1 MILLVA
7 ALSAVAASVAG
18 ASPPFGQTSAV
29 TTGHTLELTP
39 RFLIGGQSFTEG
51 TTPWLAIASG
61 SATLP
66 AGNSVEQWDQLAA
79 DTVVKAGT
87 TQLEGF
93 QYMAYVSGAVY
104 NAVISIQ
111 GGYKSWGPKIKP
123 AAAASANA
131 AAIEAAYETLV
142 HYFPVPRAAGSPD
155 LDAAYTE
162 SLAAIANGSAK
173 TNGIAVGR
181 TAAQHMM
188 LLRTGDGLT
197 LPIGSTSPLPVL
209 APAAGLWRLTPP
221 AYLPPQ
227 TPWVASMTPYVLRGG
242 SALLPPPPPALSS
255 SAWVTAFN
263 EVKDLG
269 SATSTTRTAAETNI
283 AKFWTANVVL
293 QYNEALRDFATSRAL
308 SLRKTARLL
317 AMVNIVAADGGVAT
331 LSAKY
336 HYRFWRP
343 VTAIDP
349 TSLKSGGDL
358 YGVGPDPNDGNT
370 ATVEQS
376 GWRPLLVTPNHP
388 EYPAAHGVVSSEMA
402 EVFGTFLGSK
412 QINLTIHGFDPSGPP
427 GNLNATQ
434 TFATTSDLR
443 TQIVNARVWGG
454 VHYRFSGEAGVT
466 LGQAVAKYDLRHA
479 FTAVAKPA
487 KRRHK

>member
-61 SATLP
+61 SATLS

-173 TNGIAVGR
+173 TNGIDLAATGARAGSRTLAADAAGVSAATDAVGR
-181 TAAQHMM
+181 VDDAV
-188 LLRTGDGLT
+188 R
-197 LPIGSTSPLPVL
+197 
-209 APAAGLWRLTPP
+209 AP
-221 AYLPPQ
+221 
-227 TPWVASMTPYVLRGG
+227 
-242 SALLPPPPPALSS
+242 
-255 SAWVTAFN
+255 
-263 EVKDLG
+263 
-269 SATSTTRTAAETNI
+269 
-283 AKFWTANVVL
+283 
-293 QYNEALRDFATSRAL
+293 
-308 SLRKTARLL
+308 
-317 AMVNIVAADGGVAT
+317 
-331 LSAKY
+331 
-336 HYRFWRP
+336 
-343 VTAIDP
+343 
-349 TSLKSGGDL
+349 
-358 YGVGPDPNDGNT
+358 
-370 ATVEQS
+370 
-376 GWRPLLVTPNHP
+376 
-388 EYPAAHGVVSSEMA
+388 
-402 EVFGTFLGSK
+402 
-412 QINLTIHGFDPSGPP
+412 
-427 GNLNATQ
+427 
-434 TFATTSDLR
+434 
-443 TQIVNARVWGG
+443 
-454 VHYRFSGEAGVT
+454 
-466 LGQAVAKYDLRHA
+466 
-479 FTAVAKPA
+479 
-487 KRRHK
+487 RR